1 MSINKRNNDMTNIEE
16 IARRI
21 DNMESTIAGLKDA
34 LTRLRK
40 DETTQTPVYTKESNL
55 TSRERAKIEDIMENF
70 DFQKV
75 HDVME
80 QLDWKWAMSKNGVP
94 TIDEMKHE
102 AKRLLIDACVERTC
116 VATGG
121 FRAVY
126 EDDEPGG
133 TDPYIGLEFIVEE
146 CEGFVDDDEDED
158 GIEKDPAPW
167 ARGGAAE

>member
-1 MSINKRNNDMTNIEE
+1 MLEQEDKLMELEKRMNGFEGILKE
-16 IARRI
+16 IR
-21 DNMESTIAGLKDA
+21 DELKSQNG
-34 LTRLRK
+34 K
-40 DETTQTPVYTKESNL
+40 IQTVVQTKESKL
-55 TSRERAKIEDIMENF
+55 TFTQRMKIQDIMEDFN
-70 DFQKV
+70 FQKV

-80 QLDWKWAMSKNGVP
+80 QLDWKWAMSKYGVP
-94 TIDEMKHE
+94 TVEEMKAE

-158 GIEKDPAPW
+158 EDEIEKDPAPW
-167 ARGGAAE
+167 AKGGAAE

>member
-1 MSINKRNNDMTNIEE
+1 MLEQEDKLMELEKRVNEFEGILKE
-16 IARRI
+16 IR
-21 DNMESTIAGLKDA
+21 DELKSQNG
-34 LTRLRK
+34 K
-40 DETTQTPVYTKESNL
+40 VQTVVQTKESKL
-55 TSRERAKIEDIMENF
+55 TFTQRMKIQDIMEDFN
-70 DFQKV
+70 FQKV

-80 QLDWKWAMSKNGVP
+80 QLDWKWAMSKYGVP
-94 TIDEMKHE
+94 TVEEMKAE

-158 GIEKDPAPW
+158 ESGIEKDPAPW
-167 ARGGAAE
+167 AKGGAAE